1 MKETIPF
8 LKSVSFTCGCEHFML
23 MTFDASTYIG
33 MSSTAA
39 RRHRVVMVTG
49 AAKRL
54 GRAVAV
60 AFHDAG
66 YHVVVHYGQS
76 DREAAEVVATMCGA
90 REGSAVAL
98 ACDFSDKT
106 LEHLGAGRATLAAR
120 CFHLMAEAEAA
131 FGGVDVLVNSAS
143 SFYPT
148 PIVDTRPPQHLDAAQ
163 QAEKEWAELMGSN
176 AKAPWLL
183 TKAFA
188 ALRSSAPAEVDATVA
203 PSRCIINI
211 TDSML
216 HRPLQDHTA
225 YLMGKHA
232 LAGLTLSSAADLA
245 PRGIRVNAIAP
256 GYNRFPDDDEFPDQL
271 RHSMRAEVPLGE
283 REGEPADVA
292 ALALFL
298 ASSSASY
305 MTGQTIGLDGGLAL
319 TRPRH
324 SIA

>member
-1 MKETIPF
+1 M
-8 LKSVSFTCGCEHFML
+8 
-23 MTFDASTYIG
+23 ASG
-33 MSSTAA
+33 
-39 RRHRVVMVTG
+39 RHRVVMVTG

-54 GRAVAV
+54 GRSIAC

-66 YHVVVHYGQS
+66 YRVIVHYGQS
-76 DREAAEVVATMCGA
+76 DREAVEVVATMCGS

-98 ACDFSDKT
+98 PCDFSDRSLESGGAT
-106 LEHLGAGRATLAAR
+106 LTLAAR
-120 CFHLMAEAEAA
+120 CFRLMADAVAA

-148 PIVDTRPPQHLDAAQ
+148 PIGTSAAQDVDAAEC
-163 QAEKEWAELMGSN
+163 AEKQWAELVGSN

-188 ALRSSAPAEVDATVA
+188 ELDASTETDERA
-203 PSRCIINI
+203 DRCIINI

-216 HRPLQDHTA
+216 HRPLQDHTV

-232 LAGLTLSSAADLA
+232 LAGLTLSAASDLA
-245 PRGIRVNAIAP
+245 HRGIRVNAIAP
-256 GYNRFPDDDEFPDQL
+256 GYNRFPDHPDFPNQL
-271 RHSMRAEVPLGE
+271 RHSMRTEVPLGG
-283 REGEPADVA
+283 REGEPDDVA

-298 ASSSASY
+298 ASPCASY

-319 TRPRH
+319 TRQRH
-324 SIA
+324 TVS